1 MVLVFLQMIP
11 SLISISLSVK
21 GKGVGV
27 LRLYKAAP
35 PLLSGEEMIL
45 AEARAEIGA
54 IVIENGR
61 MSE

>member
-1 MVLVFLQMIP
+1 MIP